1 MKFKQSAIKS
11 MIIAVC
17 LAFASGTF
25 LAGCSDQGPAEEA
38 GENIDDFVED
48 TQESLEELGEEGEE
62 ALEEL
67 QEELE
72 EENG

>member
-1 MKFKQSAIKS
+1 MKRNQSTLRSITIAI
-11 MIIAVC
+11 C

-25 LAGCSDQGPAEEA
+25 LAGCNDQGPAEEA